1 MTETSYAAIPAG
13 WYPDPRGTKQ
23 RRWWD
28 GTSWTHALEAPPEP
42 VAPAAPAYANLPGP
56 GTPGYS
62 NLPGPAFAAQAQRT
76 PSPSA
81 PTVARALDA
90 EPSAP
95 QHPLPTRRQ
104 LREAAA
110 LRETERLTADE
121 PSPVYA
127 MGPAVSSTHQPQAQQ
142 PAEQLTDHPVDAA
155 ESRAVSTVAA
165 MTLAGAPVSATHTFV
180 PGAPVSARPA
190 APVAAAPVAAAPLA
204 TAPLATAPVTPASA
218 AAAPVATAPVAA
230 APATPAPI
238 ALAPVAPTATG
249 PSQASLL
256 NGPAYQPFGMSPKI
270 TTGTIEAPT
279 SVNTL
284 AVWLITVLPA
294 VALGAAVLLIRFAPD
309 FYTPFTQGALAFVF
323 AIAGIALAATDRRQ
337 LTMRSHQSAASPAW
351 ILLTPL
357 AYLIARAANTKRQA
371 GRGWAP
377 AVAFVLLT
385 SAALALVYFSGLPI
399 ETFVVV

>member
-42 VAPAAPAYANLPGP
+42 VVPAAPAYANLPGP

-190 APVAAAPVAAAPLA
+190 APVAAAP
-204 TAPLATAPVTPASA
+204 LATAPVTPASV

-284 AVWLITVLPA
+284 AVWLITVQPA

-309 FYTPFTQGALAFVF
+309 FYTPFTLGALAFVF
-323 AIAGIALAATDRRQ
+323 AIAGVALAFTDRRQ
-337 LTMRSHQSAASPAW
+337 LTLRSHQSTASPAW

-357 AYLIARAANTKRQA
+357 GYLIARAVNTTRQA
-371 GRGWAP
+371 GRGVAP

-385 SAALALVYFSGLPI
+385 ATAAALVYFSGLPFQ
-399 ETFVVV
+399 TFAVV